1 MNEIPISALL
11 DGLAELRAS
20 LEVRRLAYEAEQAAI
35 LAPVQAQLDTL
46 KLHYEQEIALLATAA
61 AEQEAAIKAAVLA
74 QGQSVRGARLL
85 AVFMKGR
92 VAWDTKQLDGY
103 AVAHP
108 EIAAFRSV
116 NAPTVSIRSI

>member
-1 MNEIPISALL
+1 MNDLPIAVLL

-20 LEVRRLAYEAEQAAI
+20 LDARRLAYEAAQAAL

-46 KLHYEQEIALLATAA
+46 KLHYEQEIALFSTAA
-61 AEQEAAIKAAVLA
+61 AEQEAAIKAAVLT

-85 AVFMKGR
+85 AVFNKGR
-92 VAWDTKQLDGY
+92 TSWDTKRLDGY

-116 NAPTVSIRSI
+116 NAPTVTIRSI

>member
-20 LEVRRLAYEAEQAAI
+20 LDARRLTYEAEQAAI
-35 LAPVQAQLDTL
+35 LAPVQGQLDTL
-46 KLHYEQEIALLATAA
+46 KLHYEQDIAWVATAA
-61 AEQEAAIKAAVLA
+61 AEQEAAIKAAVLTH
-74 QGQSVRGARLL
+74 GQSVRGTRLL

-92 VAWDTKQLDGY
+92 VVWDTKQLDGY